1 MAKLK
6 KLEPKPREAKYRLTL
21 TRDEAR
27 CIQALAGRCANGSS
41 PLRGVWRVLEAELG
55 RGFPDPVDP
64 GGRAIPAIH
73 FKEN

>member
-21 TRDEAR
+21 TREEAR
-27 CIQALAGRCANGSS
+27 HIQALAGRCANGSS

-55 RGFPDPVDP
+55 RGIPNLVDS
-64 GGRAIPAIH
+64 GGRDIPTIY
-73 FKEN
+73 FKEG

>member
-6 KLEPKPREAKYRLTL
+6 KVEPKAKYRLTL

-55 RGFPDPVDP
+55 RGFPDLVDS
-64 GGRAIPAIH
+64 GGRDIPTIY
-73 FKEN
+73 FKES

>member
-21 TRDEAR
+21 TREEAR
-27 CIQALAGRCANGSS
+27 HIQALVGRC
-41 PLRGVWRVLEAELG
+41 LG
-55 RGFPDPVDP
+55 GFPLQCVWDVLSAEFGRDCPALVDSI
-64 GGRAIPAIH
+64 GRSIPTIY